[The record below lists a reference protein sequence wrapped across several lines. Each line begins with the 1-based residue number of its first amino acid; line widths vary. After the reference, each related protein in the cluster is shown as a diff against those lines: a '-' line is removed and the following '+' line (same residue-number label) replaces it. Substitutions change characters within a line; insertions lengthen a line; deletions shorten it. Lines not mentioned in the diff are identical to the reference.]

1 MTTDYLKKILTARVY
16 DVASETPL
24 ELAPTLSQ
32 RFDNRIYFKRE
43 DMQSVFS
50 FKLRGAYNK
59 MANLSPAQLKRGV
72 ICASAGNHAQG
83 VALSAARLGCRALI
97 VMPTTTPPVKIDA
110 VKARGGADVE
120 VVLHG
125 DSYTDAYNHALTLEK
140 EQKLTFVHPFDD
152 PDVIAG
158 QGTIGME
165 ILRQHSGPI
174 HAIFVAIGGGGL
186 IGGIGAY
193 VKAIRPDIKIIG
205 VQTIDSDAMAR
216 SLKAGERLTLPDV
229 GLFSD
234 GTAVRLVGEE
244 TFRLAQLYV
253 DDVIIVD
260 TDAVC
265 AAIKDVFQDTRSILE
280 PAGALA
286 VAGAKAY
293 VERAALSKNPIRNE
307 TLVAIACGA
316 NMNFDRLRFVAERA
330 ELGESREAVFAVT
343 IPEQRGSFK
352 RFCELVGPRNVTE
365 FNYRVSDE
373 REAHVFVGVQI
384 SSRGESG
391 MLARVFEQNDFKTLD
406 LTHDELAKLHIRHL
420 VGGKSALA
428 QDELLYRFEFPERPG
443 ALMRFLDSMAPN
455 WNISLFHYRNQGGD
469 VGRILVGL
477 QVPPEE
483 MDEFRQ
489 FLTTLGYRYWDESA
503 NPVYKLFLG

>member
-1 MTTDYLKKILTARVY
+1 M
-16 DVASETPL
+16 
-24 ELAPTLSQ
+24 
-32 RFDNRIYFKRE
+32 
-43 DMQSVFS
+43 
-50 FKLRGAYNK
+50 
-59 MANLSPAQLKRGV
+59 
-72 ICASAGNHAQG
+72 
-83 VALSAARLGCRALI
+83 
-97 VMPTTTPPVKIDA
+97 
-110 VKARGGADVE
+110 
-120 VVLHG
+120 
-125 DSYTDAYNHALTLEK
+125 
-140 EQKLTFVHPFDD
+140 HPFDD

-165 ILRQHSGPI
+165 ILRQHAGPI

-186 IGGIGAY
+186 ISGVGAY

-205 VQTIDSDAMAR
+205 VQSLDSDAMAR
-216 SLKAGERLTLPDV
+216 SLKAGERVTLPDV
-229 GLFSD
+229 GLFAD

-244 TFRLAQLYV
+244 TFRVAKLVV
-253 DDVIIVD
+253 DEIIIVD
-260 TDAVC
+260 TDAIC

-280 PAGALA
+280 PSGALA

-293 VERAALSKNPIRNE
+293 IERSAMTQKPGPQRNP
-307 TLVAIACGA
+307 GG
-316 NMNFDRLRFVAERA
+316 DRLRRQHELRPPALRRRA
-330 ELGESREAVFAVT
+330 RRAGRIARSRVRRHHARAARQLQAFLPAGRPAQCDR
-343 IPEQRGSFK
+343 IQLPGQRRQGSPCVRRRADFQ
-352 RFCELVGPRNVTE
+352 PR
-365 FNYRVSDE
+365 RV
-373 REAHVFVGVQI
+373 RAPW
-384 SSRGESG
+384 R
-391 MLARVFEQNDFKTLD
+391 ARFEQNDFKTLD

-477 QVPPEE
+477 QVPSGE

>member
-1 MTTDYLKKILTARVY
+1 MTIDYLKKILTARVY
-16 DVASETPL
+16 DVANETPL
-24 ELAPTLSQ
+24 ELATILSK

-59 MANLSPAQLKRGV
+59 MANLSAAQLKRGV

-83 VALSAARLGCRALI
+83 VALSAAKLGCRAVV
-97 VMPTTTPPVKIDA
+97 VMPTTTPSVKVDA
-110 VKARGGADVE
+110 VKAFGGANVE

-140 EQKLTFVHPFDD
+140 EQNLAFVHPFDD

-158 QGTIGME
+158 QGTVGME

-186 IGGIGAY
+186 IGGVAAY
-193 VKAIRPDIKIIG
+193 VKQIRPDIKIIG
-205 VQTIDSDAMAR
+205 VQSIDSDAMAR
-216 SLKAGERLTLPDV
+216 SLKAGERITLPDV
-229 GLFSD
+229 GLFAD

-244 TFRLAQLYV
+244 TFRLAQKYV
-253 DDVIIVD
+253 DDIIIVD
-260 TDAVC
+260 TDAIC

-280 PAGALA
+280 PSGALA

-293 VERAALSKNPIRNE
+293 VERAALTKNPVRNE
-307 TLVAIACGA
+307 SLIAIACGA

-352 RFCELVGPRNVTE
+352 RFCKLVGPRNVTE
-365 FNYRVSDE
+365 FNYRISDE
-373 REAHVFVGVQI
+373 REAHVFVGIQI
-384 SSRGESG
+384 ASRGESAV
-391 MLARVFEQNDFKTLD
+391 LARVFEEHDFRTLD

-428 QDELLYRFEFPERPG
+428 HDELLYRFEFPERPG

-477 QVPPEE
+477 QVPVEE